1 VSPADDA
8 VAFAGIARHAEML
21 RAREVSSRELTELYL
36 ARIERLEPQL
46 NAFRVVLAEKAL
58 EQADAADKKLAGG
71 GEGALLGVPLA
82 LKDTVDLAGELTC
95 FGTGGF
101 DEPATSDAEMVQ
113 RLREAGAVFVG
124 KTNLPELAIFGFT
137 ESKTWGITRNPW
149 NLDRTPGGSSG
160 GSGAAVAA
168 GLIGAATASD
178 GAGSIRIPAANC
190 GLFGLKPQYARV
202 PLAPYADHWVG
213 LSVNGC
219 LTRSVLDSAL
229 FLDIVGAGGGDPG
242 GPPPPERP
250 FVESAKTPPGQLRIA
265 TSHKAMRAA
274 VPPIVR
280 DEVKRAVDQTG
291 ELLRSLGHRVHR
303 DDPAMRSSGNNL
315 TIRYLAGIHE
325 DVEMVPHPE
334 RLEPRTRGFGKLGGR
349 IPKGLVER
357 ARRDAAKDGARVGKV
372 FENADIL
379 VMPTVGEPPVPVGH
393 WDGMGA
399 FRNLIGMSRT
409 YCFTPLWNHLGNPAA
424 SVPMGFTNDG
434 LPLSV
439 QLIGRPADEATLLSL
454 AAQIEAERPWAE
466 RRPPVS

>member
-1 VSPADDA
+1 VSHADDA
-8 VAFAGIARHAEML
+8 LAFAGIAAQAAML
-21 RAREVSSRELTELYL
+21 RSRELSSRELTQLYL
-36 ARIERLEPQL
+36 DRIARLDPQL
-46 NAFRVVLAEKAL
+46 NAFRVVLAEQAL
-58 EQADAADKKLAGG
+58 EQAATADERLAR
-71 GEGALLGVPLA
+71 GEEAPLLGVPLA

-95 FGTGGF
+95 IGTGAF
-101 DEPATSDAEMVQ
+101 DEPVKADSEMAR

-137 ESKTWGITRNPW
+137 DSKTWGITRNPW
-149 NLDRTPGGSSG
+149 NLGRTPGGSSG

-168 GLIGAATASD
+168 GLVGAASASD

-202 PLAPYADHWVG
+202 PLAPYADHWLG

-219 LTRSVLDSAL
+219 LTRSVADSAL
-229 FLDIVGAGGGDPG
+229 FLEVACAGGGDPG
-242 GPPPPERP
+242 GPAPPERP
-250 FVESAKTPPGQLRIA
+250 FLESAKANPGRLRIA
-265 TSHKAMRAA
+265 ITHKPLRAA

-280 DEVKRAVDQTG
+280 DEVKRAVEETA
-291 ELLRSLGHRVHR
+291 ELLGGLGHEVHR
-303 DDPAMRSSGNNL
+303 DDPSLRSSGNNL

-334 RLEPRTRGFGKLGGR
+334 RLEPRTRGFGKLGAR
-349 IPKGLVER
+349 IPKALVER
-357 ARRDAAKDGARVGKV
+357 ARRDAAKDRARVEQV
-372 FENADIL
+372 FHRADVLIQ
-379 VMPTVGEPPVPVGH
+379 PTVGEPAVPVGH

-424 SVPMGFTNDG
+424 SVPAGFTADG

-439 QLIGRPADEATLLSL
+439 QLCGRTADEPTLLSL
-454 AAQIEAERPWAE
+454 AAQIEAERPWAD
-466 RRPPVS
+466 RRPPIS